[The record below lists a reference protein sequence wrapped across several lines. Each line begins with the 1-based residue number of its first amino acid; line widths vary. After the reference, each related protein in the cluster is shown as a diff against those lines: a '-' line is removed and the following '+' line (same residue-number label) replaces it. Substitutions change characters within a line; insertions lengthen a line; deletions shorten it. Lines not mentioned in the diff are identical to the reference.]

1 MPRKP
6 KNYPELD
13 AIKHL
18 MGKLPDHELAQMAGT
33 TAPTVGR
40 YRRRIGIDGYEGHKF
55 GFREPGAGKNKRSG
69 GRAARSAPAQAAPS
83 GASADGKGAP
93 LRRKSLLDPFLT
105 QLGVVP
111 DAEIATRA
119 GVTAQNVR
127 AFRRRHDIPALW
139 RDGGEAP
146 AAAPVA
152 AAPASAGVSAAPRR
166 ASSVGGLQGYSIS
179 LQGQSEDFLILS
191 GDIASATTAAH
202 AALAKRYP
210 GAQILAVRHV
220 GPAVS

>member
-6 KNYPELD
+6 INYPELD

-55 GFREPGAGKNKRSG
+55 GFREPGAGKSKRSG
-69 GRAARSAPAQAAPS
+69 GRTARSAPAQAAPS
-83 GASADGKGAP
+83 GANADGKGAP

-111 DAEIATRA
+111 DAEIAARA

-139 RDGGEAP
+139 RDGAEAP
-146 AAAPVA
+146 AAS
-152 AAPASAGVSAAPRR
+152 APAASAPVSAAPRR
-166 ASSVGGLQGYSIS
+166 AASSGGLQGYSVS

-191 GDIASATTAAH
+191 ADIASATNAAQ

-210 GAQILAVRHV
+210 GAQIVAVRHV